1 MEKRKRIVFLG
12 DSLTEWFDWTG
23 YFPEHEVLN
32 LGVSGERVEE
42 LLDRLDRIHARIDEP
57 DILFIMTGINN
68 IAMDDYEIT
77 GYYRAVIERLTSWY
91 PRTMIVIQ
99 SLLPVDLHWIDNG
112 IINGLNLSL
121 QGIAD
126 AFKTEYLNVY
136 SHFVN
141 QEGRLIPSYLLD
153 DGVHISDEG
162 YSVWAS
168 VVAAYLAALRERP
181 ECPPA

>member
-12 DSLTEWFDWTG
+12 DSLTEWFDWVA
-23 YFPEHEVLN
+23 YFPQYEVLN

-99 SLLPVDLHWIDNG
+99 S
-112 IINGLNLSL
+112 
-121 QGIAD
+121 
-126 AFKTEYLNVY
+126 
-136 SHFVN
+136 
-141 QEGRLIPSYLLD
+141 
-153 DGVHISDEG
+153 
-162 YSVWAS
+162 AS
-168 VVAAYLAALRERP
+168 AR
-181 ECPPA
+181 